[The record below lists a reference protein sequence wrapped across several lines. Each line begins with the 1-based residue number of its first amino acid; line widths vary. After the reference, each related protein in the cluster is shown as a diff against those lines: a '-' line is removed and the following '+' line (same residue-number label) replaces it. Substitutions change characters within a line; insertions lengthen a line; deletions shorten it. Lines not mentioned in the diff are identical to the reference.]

1 MAKVATISILL
12 ELGII
17 GAIVRRL
24 WNRRGQSATLQSDPR
39 TGALVFATPDGD
51 RYPAVVSAN
60 GDYRIQVGDQ
70 GRTATVTETLDG
82 YHLQTDEGKEFLLH
96 RLTWAGDYLPLVMV
110 AAFALYIDVAYCIQ
124 AAGNLALQKFPVE
137 GLQIASLLTV
147 IFGCSFFR
155 AARLIIRRKQCPSPT
170 ILVVSGLIVGGSL
183 GWFGTYEGAGSIITA
198 ILVAGVYV
206 GVGEGLRRRQQGAFD
221 R

>member
-1 MAKVATISILL
+1 MATISILL

-110 AAFALYIDVAYCIQ
+110 AAFALWIDVAYCIQ
-124 AAGNLALQKFPVE
+124 VAGNLALQKFPVE
-137 GLQIASLLTV
+137 GFQIASLLTFL
-147 IFGCSFFR
+147 FGCSFFR
-155 AARLIIRRKQCPSPT
+155 AARLIIRRKQCPPAT
-170 ILVVSGLIVGGSL
+170 MLVISSIITGAVL
-183 GWFGTYEGAGSIITA
+183 GWFGTQEVSSCIISA
-198 ILVAGVYV
+198 LLGGCIY
-206 GVGEGLRRRQQGAFD
+206 VGEGSVLRRMQQWAFD